1 MVQTKNH
8 HRNRPL
14 KNPFFSDLTTSNGEE
29 EESKTDETTTC
40 DTPTPEMLPKIDFKA
55 NDTNS
60 SPAGAAAAAEHWLR
74 SCIKEPSSSTV
85 LSPFVEPPIKS
96 TTGWYEMTET
106 SRFSE
111 GDESIADFS
120 VFNDSSKVELVKEK
134 VAKFFANL
142 A

>member
-1 MVQTKNH
+1 MSC
-8 HRNRPL
+8 
-14 KNPFFSDLTTSNGEE
+14 FFPDLTTSNGEE

-55 NDTNS
+55 NDTSS

-120 VFNDSSKVELVKEK
+120 VFNDSSKVELVKE
-134 VAKFFANL
+134 
-142 A
+142 